1 MAAEYYVD
9 DYFENLLETNVE
21 LLSFSGQKILIEFST
36 FSEPVNI
43 HNTLFTLNTK
53 GYHPILAHP
62 ERYLYYENNF
72 EQFEKI
78 RSMGCSLQ
86 VNLLSLSGYY
96 GSAQKKLSV
105 KLLKADLVDYLG
117 TDLHRQSQLKYLST
131 HIDVS
136 ILKLLG
142 RKTFKNNQL

>member
-1 MAAEYYVD
+1 
-9 DYFENLLETNVE
+9 
-21 LLSFSGQKILIEFST
+21 
-36 FSEPVNI
+36 
-43 HNTLFTLNTK
+43 
-53 GYHPILAHP
+53 
-62 ERYLYYENNF
+62 
-72 EQFEKI
+72 
-78 RSMGCSLQ
+78 MGCSLQ

-142 RKTFKNNQL
+142 RKTFKNNQLWGRSEKVIAHKTCSELDSEVAKIAKLF